1 MVVKVFIDG
10 EAGTTGLQIRERLS
24 RRRDLEL
31 ISIPADKR
39 KDLSARADCLN
50 GADIAILCLPDD
62 AARESV
68 SLIETDTTRV
78 IDASTAYRTADGWDY
93 GFAEMTKTQGA
104 AIAASKRVSNPG
116 CYPQGVIAC
125 LRPLIEAG
133 LLPADYP
140 VTINAISGYSGGGRQ
155 MIEAYEAPGANKP
168 PYLPYGLGF
177 RHKHLPELTQYATLA
192 STPIFIPSVGNYAQ
206 GMVTS
211 VPLRLETLAKVPT
224 GAELHAALEAHFAS
238 LDGSFVD
245 VAPLADVDRTPEL
258 DPETFNGTNRMR
270 LHVFA
275 DDSRAQAVLMAVY
288 DNLGKGASGAA
299 VQNLNLMLGVDAA
312 TSLAA

>member
-1 MVVKVFIDG
+1 MLCVRCG
-10 EAGTTGLQIRERLS
+10 
-24 RRRDLEL
+24 
-31 ISIPADKR
+31 
-39 KDLSARADCLN
+39 ARAVPTAATFREIV
-50 GADIAILCLPDD
+50 GAMGELLAQGKIRGYGACNDNAVGLMGMHAAAKELVAAIGD
-62 AARESV
+62 S
-68 SLIETDTTRV
+68 DTVV

-224 GAELHAALEAHFAS
+224 GAE
-238 LDGSFVD
+238 
-245 VAPLADVDRTPEL
+245 PES
-258 DPETFNGTNRMR
+258 MW
-270 LHVFA
+270 
-275 DDSRAQAVLMAVY
+275 
-288 DNLGKGASGAA
+288 
-299 VQNLNLMLGVDAA
+299 
-312 TSLAA
+312 